1 MNYSGNSKAG
11 DIVYVLDMAD
21 TDWWKARVKGKEGQV
36 RWNRVAQI
44 NQSFHNYSSQV
55 PSNYLEAAAH
65 DGSTSPLHDA
75 AKRGEKEL
83 IIAIVIVSVVIFLSL

>member
-36 RWNRVAQI
+36 RWNRV
-44 NQSFHNYSSQV
+44 
-55 PSNYLEAAAH
+55 P
-65 DGSTSPLHDA
+65 
-75 AKRGEKEL
+75 K
-83 IIAIVIVSVVIFLSL
+83 